1 MKDALFLIMC
11 SILDNVL
18 VAIEIIH
25 HMKSK
30 VKGKVGEFTLKI
42 DISKA
47 FDKVDWRYLS
57 VILFKMG
64 FNSEWIN

>member
-1 MKDALFLIMC
+1 
-11 SILDNVL
+11 
-18 VAIEIIH
+18 
-25 HMKSK
+25 MKSK

-57 VILFKMG
+57 VILLKMG